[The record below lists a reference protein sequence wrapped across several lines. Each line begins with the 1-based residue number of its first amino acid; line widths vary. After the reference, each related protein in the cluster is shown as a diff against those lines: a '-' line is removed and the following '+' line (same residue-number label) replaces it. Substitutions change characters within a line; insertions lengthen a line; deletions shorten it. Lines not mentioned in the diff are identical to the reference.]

1 MARARLKVIEDR
13 DLLLSQIG
21 LRIARRRQALG
32 MTGTALAAKLGVAP
46 TNVSQVEY
54 GRRNL
59 TIDTLCKFAEALDT
73 TVAALVAG
81 ER

>member
-1 MARARLKVIEDR
+1 VTEDR

-21 LRIARRRQALG
+21 LRITRRRQELG
-32 MTGTALAAKLGVAP
+32 LTVTALAAKLGIAP
-46 TNVSQVEY
+46 TNVSRVEY

-73 TVAALVAG
+73 TVAELVAG